1 MFNSISWQTKC
12 FQSSGLRRLA
22 STTSNTKARHHCQT
36 DLLWCLQRTLTFTHI
51 FLHFSLSLSLLYT
64 CFTISIHAPSSSSR
78 VSSFLPIYSH
88 FKLFHFAPIFFFF
101 LPPFSLPSSLFMFSS
116 FPPFP
121 ALSLSS
127 SSFDGL
133 VVGGTDSARLEL
145 LSQCEMCC
153 CGDDMSHFTLDW
165 WCVWEGAREG
175 ERALE
180 YREWGSGEFT
190 KCYRSMRTIGYR
202 WSCTVMDG
210 WENEIRRE

>member
-12 FQSSGLRRLA
+12 FQSSGPRRLA
-22 STTSNTKARHHCQT
+22 STTSNTKARHHCQP
-36 DLLWCLQRTLTFTHI
+36 DLLWGLQRTLTFTHI
-51 FLHFSLSLSLLYT
+51 FLHFFLSLSLSCIPALPFLLM
-64 CFTISIHAPSSSSR
+64 
-78 VSSFLPIYSH
+78 FLPSLLLH
-88 FKLFHFAPIFFFF
+88 PFFQSTPISN
-101 LPPFSLPSSLFMFSS
+101 FSLPQSFFFPSTFFSPFITLYIFLFS
-116 FPPFP
+116 PRP
-121 ALSLSS
+121 ALSLS

-153 CGDDMSHFTLDW
+153 CGDDMSHFTQDW
-165 WCVWEGAREG
+165 WCVWEGAR

-202 WSCTVMDG
+202 
-210 WENEIRRE
+210 